1 MWTPEVC
8 SNCKTD
14 YLIIPDFPFQE
25 LAYGS
30 WEDTVQE
37 DILYCKICEV
47 VEFQSVS
54 RYETNGLRFRVSE
67 LIRLIPTAREQ
78 SPPPATKS
86 LSSVKGRQG
95 DFIVLTEYSRIPIV
109 THEEHNEI
117 L

>member
-14 YLIIPDFPFQE
+14 YSIIPDFPFQE

-47 VEFQSVS
+47 A
-54 RYETNGLRFRVSE
+54 G
-67 LIRLIPTAREQ
+67 
-78 SPPPATKS
+78 
-86 LSSVKGRQG
+86 
-95 DFIVLTEYSRIPIV
+95 
-109 THEEHNEI
+109 
-117 L
+117 